1 MNKEEAITNV
11 FHSETQLLN
20 WWLASVLQQQ
30 NSVLV
35 MGINSPLFDQCLQAT
50 NESFHLL
57 PIVSADDLDN
67 QHVQDII
74 SGKSKLSSLVVT
86 DHDVQT
92 AIEKQMT
99 RDLEITVMPAAEVR
113 A

>member
-1 MNKEEAITNV
+1 M
-11 FHSETQLLN
+11 
-20 WWLASVLQQQ
+20 
-30 NSVLV
+30 
-35 MGINSPLFDQCLQAT
+35 
-50 NESFHLL
+50 
-57 PIVSADDLDN
+57 DN

-74 SGKSKLSSLVVT
+74 NGKSKLSSLVVT

-99 RDLEITVMPAAEVR
+99 RDLEITVMPVAEVR